1 MSDCSVACRH
11 VSLDIPVFAPN
22 QQRLI
27 SKELFSSAV
36 GGRFDHKGTK
46 VHVRA
51 LCDISFDV
59 RAGEHLALI
68 GHNGAGK
75 TSLLKTIAGI
85 YPPSRGEVVTCGSIG
100 CLFNIGAGLT
110 PEMTGQEYINF
121 YHMVFGAP
129 GDDWGELVADVTEF
143 TELGAFLELP
153 IRTYSDGMKTRL
165 TAALATA
172 SRRDILLID
181 EEVGTGDAAF
191 QEKLT
196 ARVNSFLRKA
206 GLLIIASHS
215 TKILRKYCTRGL
227 VLVHGEPQMLGDL
240 ETALDYYARLN

>member
-1 MSDCSVACRH
+1 MSDCSIACRQ
-11 VSLDIPVFAPN
+11 VSLNIPVFAPN

-27 SKELFSSAV
+27 RKDLFSSAV
-36 GGRFDHKGTK
+36 GGRFDRKDGK
-46 VHVRA
+46 VHVKA
-51 LCDISFDV
+51 LCDVSFDV
-59 RAGEHLALI
+59 RTGEHLALI

-75 TSLLKTIAGI
+75 TTLLKTIAGI
-85 YPPSRGEVVTCGSIG
+85 YPPSSGEVVTRGSIG

-110 PEMTGQEYINF
+110 PEITGREYINF

-129 GDDWGELVADVTEF
+129 GDSWDELVADITEF

-153 IRTYSDGMKTRL
+153 IRTYSDGMRTRL

-181 EEVGTGDAAF
+181 EEVGAGDAAF
-191 QEKLT
+191 QEKFS

-206 GLLIIASHS
+206 GLLVIASHS
-215 TKILRKYCTRGL
+215 TKILRQYCTRGL
-227 VLVHGEPQMLGDL
+227 VLVHGEPRMLGDL
-240 ETALDYYARLN
+240 EEALDYYERLN